1 MENDFTI
8 RLEGTTLYIYLGY
21 ELTSQNAPELQEA
34 LQQYRSQNITKM
46 VFDATDLVYI
56 SSLGLRVVTY
66 TYRKFGNSPKIE
78 FVNCDKKIHEI
89 FEITGFTNLINF
101 VEDKARKEQS
111 GHQQQIDYFA
121 ANNDVV
127 MYQMKLGQED
137 DD

>member
-56 SSLGLRVVTY
+56 SSLGEVARAELVEAITERTG
-66 TYRKFGNSPKIE
+66 RKTVGPAGAPAG
-78 FVNCDKKIHEI
+78 DR
-89 FEITGFTNLINF
+89 
-101 VEDKARKEQS
+101 RKRRTAKRRLKS
-111 GHQQQIDYFA
+111 
-121 ANNDVV
+121 
-127 MYQMKLGQED
+127 
-137 DD
+137 